1 MNAKWDEIL
10 KDRLQLYGHRNW
22 LVVADSAYPAQS
34 RHGIET
40 IIADEDQTIVLER
53 VHAILSTCEH
63 VTANVYTDKEL
74 MFVREEDAPGIS
86 SYREKLQSI
95 LSGYEVSSEP
105 HETIIWK
112 LDRVAEKFRVLLI
125 KSNMQIPYTSVFF
138 DLECGYWNADAEKR
152 LRVRMRSKHR
162 QRNGS
167 KIAAKH

>member
-1 MNAKWDEIL
+1 MNANWDEIL

-22 LVVADSAYPAQS
+22 LVIADSAYPAQS
-34 RHGIET
+34 KDGIET
-40 IIADEDQTIVLER
+40 IIADEDQTTVLER
-53 VHAILSTCEH
+53 VHAILGACEH
-63 VTANVYTDKEL
+63 VTATVYTDKEL
-74 MFVREEDAPGIS
+74 AFVREEDAPGIS
-86 SYREKLQSI
+86 SYRENLQSI

-138 DLECGYWNADAEKR
+138 DLQCGYWNAEAEKR
-152 LRVRMRSKHR
+152 LRIAMRSKR

-167 KIAAKH
+167 KAPAKH